1 MTRRRVP
8 HIQQK
13 QQIYVGCEG
22 ASEVGYAALLQ
33 DLINDAGL
41 PVYLKIDELAP
52 GAGDPLA
59 RVEMAVMRIAQQTR
73 RRTAPAACFVMLD
86 TDQIAIDRQRAENA
100 RRLADDR
107 NITIIWQQPCFEAV
121 LLRHLPHR
129 AAHRPP
135 DSQAAGN
142 ALSREWPEYRK
153 PMPRALL
160 ARRIDLAA
168 VLRAAAVEDG
178 PADLPR
184 RVRLL

>member
-1 MTRRRVP
+1 MTRRRAP
-8 HIQQK
+8 HVQLK
-13 QQIYVGCEG
+13 QPIYIGCEG

-41 PVYLKIDELAP
+41 PVFLKIDELAP

-59 RVEMAVMRIAQQTR
+59 RVEMAVMRIGQQSK

-86 TDQIAIDRQRAENA
+86 TDQIAIDRQRAERA
-100 RRLADDR
+100 KRLAADH
-107 NITIIWQQPCFEAV
+107 NITIIWQEPCFEAV
-121 LLRHLPHR
+121 LLRHLPNR

-135 DSQAAGN
+135 DSQVAGN
-142 ALSREWPEYRK
+142 ALLREWPEYRK

-168 VLRAAAVEDG
+168 VLRAAEVEEG
-178 PADLPR
+178 LADFLR
-184 RVRLL
+184 RVGLL